1 MDSTVPPDELLLLEG
16 KLVLYAAYLTVNER
30 ERGREREEGGG
41 RVLFLSQYCEILNIL
56 LSILYSLDLFLFT
69 SLMLL

>member
-41 RVLFLSQYCEILNIL
+41 GGKSTFSVTIL
-56 LSILYSLDLFLFT
+56 
-69 SLMLL
+69 

>member
-41 RVLFLSQYCEILNIL
+41 GEEYFFCHNTVKHSTLS
-56 LSILYSLDLFLFT
+56 FLFST
-69 SLMLL
+69 N